1 MTLSSLRGYRLA
13 LVAAVLLPA
22 HLAVFAFEYPEG
34 LAEVARDVL
43 GLLGA
48 PAVLLGA
55 WVTARGI
62 DRLIGRIPWSM
73 YGFPV
78 AMLRLTLGVGLM
90 ALVPVLVPVAGILEP
105 GTLARGVADVG
116 LALEVVVGLL
126 LGSLGLADLIYA
138 TTTPF
143 KHLSLRLMMLLCVA
157 STATIVIAGGVGNQ
171 VFEQL
176 IAVLG
181 RGHLA
186 AHAGAIVAAF
196 ETAKRQGGMVGALVL
211 SLPPT
216 LLLAWRFSQD
226 ATQGL
231 EELRAGF
238 ARVARGDLASMLEVR
253 GNDEVG
259 DMQRAFNSM
268 LLASRERHVLESA
281 FSRYVSPV
289 LLDRLRARAETT
301 IRLPAERREATVLF
315 SDIRGF
321 TAMSASLPPE
331 EVIGVLNAYMSLM
344 IETIARYDGYINK
357 FVGDAIMVIWNAPVD
372 HPLHAY
378 RAVVCAQAMMQE
390 LVKAN
395 DEGAFGP
402 RKLTM
407 GIGINTGPV
416 IAGNLGNRRQVEF
429 TVIGDTVN
437 VASRACSH
445 ARPGQVIITRAVA
458 SHLEREGLSGRLPT
472 DSLGPVTLKG
482 KGDVELLVMRDVEP
496 SSAGI
501 SPHEAEADRID
512 RLTPRDGV
520 RVRN

>member
-1 MTLSSLRGYRLA
+1 MKLSFLRGYRLA
-13 LVAAVLLPA
+13 LIVAALLPA
-22 HLAVFAFEYPEG
+22 HLGVFAFDYPEG
-34 LAEVARDVL
+34 VAEVARDAL

-55 WVTARGI
+55 WVVARGV
-62 DRLIGRIPWSM
+62 DRLVARIPWVL
-73 YGFPV
+73 YGVPAAV
-78 AMLRLTLGVGLM
+78 LRLALGVGLM
-90 ALVPVLVPVAGILEP
+90 ALVTVLVPAAGVLEP

-116 LALEVVVGLL
+116 LALEAVTGLL
-126 LGSLGLADLIYA
+126 LAALGLADLIYA

-157 STATIVIAGGVGNQ
+157 STTTIVIAGGVGDQ
-171 VFEQL
+171 VFNEVF
-176 IAVLG
+176 AVLG

-186 AHAGAIVAAF
+186 PFADALVSALDLAR
-196 ETAKRQGGMVGALVL
+196 RQGGVVGALVL

-231 EELRAGF
+231 EALRDGF
-238 ARVARGDLASMLEVR
+238 ARVARGDLANMLEVR

-268 LLASRERHVLESA
+268 LLATRERHFLESA

-372 HPLHAY
+372 HPLHPY

-390 LVKAN
+390 LARAN

-458 SHLEREGLSGRLPT
+458 DRLDRDGLSGRLPT

-482 KGDVELLVMRDVEP
+482 KGDVELLVMREVEP
-496 SSAGI
+496 SSLGV

-512 RLTPRDGV
+512 RLTPRHGV
-520 RVRN
+520 RART